1 MKRAVTTA
9 SVLALSLLAL
19 SPVNA
24 QSWTQLAASAGLT
37 AAEAQGMTLN
47 EIYAAKINRESGR
60 DGQQLVSR
68 RATPTMVVV
77 TRDAQ
82 LIAAAGLTPEEAQG
96 MTLAE
101 LASHKTSFNARH
113 DERQVVVSSRSIE
126 GIDPSAHRQLVAAA
140 GITDAEAL
148 GVSLND
154 LYVLKINK
162 ESRRDD
168 SQSQY

>member
-1 MKRAVTTA
+1 MNRAVTTA

-37 AAEAQGMTLN
+37 VAEAQGMTLT

-68 RATPTMVVV
+68 RATPATVVV

-96 MTLAE
+96 MTLVE
-101 LASHKTSFNARH
+101 LAGHKTSFNAGH
-113 DERQVVVSSRSIE
+113 DERQVVVSTRSIG

-140 GITDAEAL
+140 GIPEAEAR

-162 ESRRDD
+162 ESRGDD
-168 SQSQY
+168 RQSQY

>member
-19 SPVNA
+19 SPVSA
-24 QSWTQLAASAGLT
+24 QSRTQLAASAGLT
-37 AAEAQGMTLN
+37 VAEAQGMTLN

-60 DGQQLVSR
+60 DGQQIVSR
-68 RATPTMVVV
+68 TATPTTVVV
-77 TRDAQ
+77 SRDAQ
-82 LIAAAGLTPEEAQG
+82 LIASAGLTPEEAQG

-101 LASHKTSFNARH
+101 LASNKASYNARR
-113 DERQVVVSSRSIE
+113 DERQVVVSSRSID
-126 GIDPSAHRQLVAAA
+126 GIDPSSHRQLVAAA

-154 LYVLKINK
+154 LYVLKINR
-162 ESRRDD
+162 ESSRDD
-168 SQSQY
+168 RQSRY

>member
-37 AAEAQGMTLN
+37 AAEAQDMTLT
-47 EIYAAKINRESGR
+47 EIYAAKINRESDR
-60 DGQQLVSR
+60 DGQQLVFR
-68 RATPTMVVV
+68 RAAPRAVVV

-82 LIAAAGLTPEEAQG
+82 LIATAGLTPEEAQG
-96 MTLAE
+96 MTLAA
-101 LASHKTSFNARH
+101 LASYKTSFNARH
-113 DERQVVVSSRSIE
+113 DERQVVVSGRSIE

-140 GITDAEAL
+140 GITEAEARGL
-148 GVSLND
+148 SLND

-162 ESRRDD
+162 ESRGDD
-168 SQSQY
+168 RQSQY

>member
-1 MKRAVTTA
+1 MKRTVATA
-9 SVLALSLLAL
+9 SVLALSLFAL

-24 QSWTQLAASAGLT
+24 QVWTQLAASAGLT

-47 EIYAAKINRESGR
+47 EIYTAKINRESGR
-60 DGQQLVSR
+60 DGQQHVSR
-68 RATPTMVVV
+68 RATPARVVV

-82 LIAAAGLTPEEAQG
+82 LIGVAGLTQEEAQG

-101 LASHKTSFNARH
+101 LASHKISFNARR

-126 GIDPSAHRQLVAAA
+126 GVDPSAHRQLVAAV

-148 GVSLND
+148 GMSLND

-168 SQSQY
+168 RQSQ

>member
-9 SVLALSLLAL
+9 SVFALSLLAL

-37 AAEAQGMTLN
+37 AAEAQGMTLT
-47 EIYAAKINRESGR
+47 EIYAAKINRESDR
-60 DGQQLVSR
+60 DGQQLVFR
-68 RATPTMVVV
+68 RAAPRAVVV

-82 LIAAAGLTPEEAQG
+82 LIATAGLTPEEAQG
-96 MTLAE
+96 MTLAA
-101 LASHKTSFNARH
+101 LASYKTSFNARH
-113 DERQVVVSSRSIE
+113 DERQVVVSGRSIE

-140 GITDAEAL
+140 GITEAEARGL
-148 GVSLND
+148 SLND

-162 ESRRDD
+162 ESRGDD
-168 SQSQY
+168 RQSQY